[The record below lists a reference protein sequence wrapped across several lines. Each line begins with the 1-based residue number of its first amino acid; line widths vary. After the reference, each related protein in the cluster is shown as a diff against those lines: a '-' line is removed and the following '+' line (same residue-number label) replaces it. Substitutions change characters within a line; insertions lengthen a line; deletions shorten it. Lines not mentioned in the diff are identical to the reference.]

1 MICCLSFNAGQTYI
15 EEATTIE
22 DKYVFTPGEFDT
34 LLLKLTGHKF
44 KMDSLTS
51 RAHECSETL
60 IYADSLIA
68 VQDSLIK
75 EYNDY
80 SKPWWEDRWFERAVF
95 MLGAMFWN
103 YYER

>member
-1 MICCLSFNAGQTYI
+1 MICCLSFNVGQTYV

-22 DKYVFTPGEFDT
+22 DKYVFTPEEFDN

-51 RAHECSETL
+51 RAHGCSETL

-75 EYNDY
+75 EYEDY
-80 SKPWWEDRWFERAVF
+80 SKPWWEDRWVERAVF
-95 MLGAMFWN
+95 MLSAVFWN
-103 YYER
+103 FYK

>member
-1 MICCLSFNAGQTYI
+1 MICCLSFNAGQTYV

-22 DKYVFTPGEFDT
+22 NKYVLTPEEFDT

-51 RAHECSETL
+51 RAYKCSETL

-75 EYNDY
+75 EYEDY
-80 SKPWWEDRWFERAVF
+80 SKPWWEDRWFERALF
-95 MLGAMFWN
+95 MLGAIFWN
-103 YYER
+103 SYN